1 MVNIHK
7 SIKLIILVMLIF
19 IFGVLYGCSRQN
31 AYDETDAIS
40 ILFVGNSHVR
50 TGNVPG
56 QLQAIA
62 RSHGIKMS
70 YVDVSRNGVNLDGV
84 MRDNA
89 MREMQ
94 NRNFDYVV
102 IQARGRSLINDIEW
116 FLNDIRFFSEQI
128 REYGA
133 IPVLY
138 SPAWANVNGQPDEEL
153 QEFLTQVH
161 KQAAHENDIIL
172 VNAGDAWIYAYRTIQ
187 GLSLY
192 HRDGVH
198 ANHEG
203 AFLTASVFAAT
214 LFDLRIENVL
224 TGNIID
230 NIPMLNILTFV
241 VFAITAF
248 IVFYNFIKKQ
258 PLPLKK
264 SCMVIIVIAMFQVM
278 SFFPHVFRFTEE
290 GSRILLLYSTIFILL
305 TVTLYSIYY
314 FVLIK
319 FFEKQPWGA
328 AKKYLFYIVAC
339 CIIYS
344 LTFIPVFELRL
355 VLYRG
360 DNAFDL
366 AQAAWNFVNSLC
378 R

>member
-1 MVNIHK
+1 
-7 SIKLIILVMLIF
+7 MLIF